1 MSFEEYDAE
10 NIENVL
16 DRFENY
22 ENYLDSFI
30 TNKDIDYLGNV
41 DIAR

>member
-1 MSFEEYDAE
+1 MSFEEYDTE

-22 ENYLDSFI
+22 DNYLDSFI

-41 DIAR
+41 EIA